1 MRKRRGRR
9 GGQRRRDDERAHLKP
24 ERGAGARVRADGRHS
39 EAQARAQRDHPRHGK
54 GNEDLFQSF
63 YLCITFLYDVLQIQ
77 SDAEDPQ
84 QQQTE
89 FVTKS
94 SELFDHVVYLAEV
107 CDVLCIAMAE
117 LPNLLTPPEAR
128 LRILLV

>member
-1 MRKRRGRR
+1 M
-9 GGQRRRDDERAHLKP
+9 
-24 ERGAGARVRADGRHS
+24 
-39 EAQARAQRDHPRHGK
+39 
-54 GNEDLFQSF
+54 
-63 YLCITFLYDVLQIQ
+63 CITFLSYVLQIQ

-117 LPNLLTPPEAR
+117 LPNLLTPPEVVW
-128 LRILLV
+128 RILLLRCRIVFVTLMYFRSVRLF